1 MPHTLGLKD
10 SVVGMTALELSA
22 DAGLVA
28 LFLATAN
35 LCLGLLI
42 AVRYSPH
49 RCWPHR
55 RVNIFALHQWT
66 AYLLLTSIAV
76 HLFLLLVVQR
86 PRWRV
91 TDLVM
96 PVHSPVQPL
105 VNTLGAVGMYLILVV
120 VFTSY
125 YRLQIGRRRWK
136 LFHYLV
142 YGAAASSFTHA
153 LFANPNLTN
162 TSIDPFDGEKLFVE
176 FCLTV
181 VTLLSLWAWRYRIH
195 KSRTN
200 PGSPQVMGEGPSSSF
215 LPNRIRKTAL
225 HTNYSENRSSR
236 L

>member
-1 MPHTLGLKD
+1 M
-10 SVVGMTALELSA
+10 GMTALEFSA

-35 LCLGLLI
+35 VCLGLLI
-42 AVRYSPH
+42 AVRYSPR

-55 RVNIFALHQWT
+55 RINIFAIHQWT
-66 AYLLLTSIAV
+66 AYLLIISIAV
-76 HLFLLLVVQR
+76 HLLLLFVVPK

-91 TDLVM
+91 ADVVM
-96 PVHSPVQPL
+96 PLYSPVQPL
-105 VNTLGAVGMYLILVV
+105 VNTIGAVAMYLTLLV

-125 YRLQIGRRRWK
+125 YRLQLGRRRWK

-162 TSIDPFDGEKLFVE
+162 ASVDPFDGEKLFME

-181 VTLLSLWAWRYRIH
+181 VALLSLWAWRYRIH

-200 PGSPQVMGEGPSSSF
+200 PESPQVMGEGPSSSF
-215 LPNRIRKTAL
+215 LPNRIRETAF
-225 HTNYSENRSSR
+225 HTNYPETRSSR